1 MSSKV
6 RTRFAPSPTGYLH
19 VGGLRTALFSYLFAK
34 HNGGDFILRVEDTDQ
49 ARFVQ
54 GAIEKLIH
62 ILKEMG
68 LDYNEGL
75 IVKDNE
81 LTDSGSHGPYLQ
93 SRRKDIYKK
102 HADILI
108 EQKKAY
114 MCFCDEKRLEEL
126 RKEQEALKQPTRYDR
141 KCRNLSQEEI
151 KTNLDKGMPYVV
163 RQAVPLE
170 GQTILKDLVY
180 KDIVWD
186 NKTLDDQIL
195 LKSDGFPTYHLAVVV
210 DDHLMEISHVV
221 RGEEWLPSV
230 AKHILL
236 YQAFG
241 WDVPHFAHLPLL
253 LNKDRSKLS
262 KRQGDVS
269 VEDYLAKG
277 YLKEA
282 LINFVALLGWNP
294 KTDQE
299 IFSMNEL
306 IDQFDLAKVNK
317 SGAIF
322 DNEKLDW
329 LNSQY
334 IKKMDSNE
342 LLNTGIAYLQK
353 AGLLQEKDGQY
364 VAKNGKSVSVDF
376 LLQIMALEKDRIKKL
391 SEIGDSIGFF
401 FMQPTYDPQ
410 ILIWRKS
417 NLENTKHNLQKLLN
431 FMSSMD
437 DSDFKNELSVE
448 NKIKQ
453 FIQENNLDNGSVLW
467 PLRVALSGL
476 EASPGPFQITAIL
489 FIGFGKYEILQR
501 IETALKLLQ

>member
-54 GAIEKLIH
+54 GAIEKLIN

-68 LDYNEGL
+68 LNYDEGL
-75 IVKDNE
+75 IIENGGLKDE
-81 LTDSGSHGPYLQ
+81 GPHGPYLQ
-93 SRRKDIYKK
+93 SRRKEIYKK
-102 HADILI
+102 HADMLV

-126 RKEQEALKQPTRYDR
+126 RKKQEALKQPTRYDR
-141 KCRNLSQEEI
+141 KCRNLSREDI
-151 KTNLDKGMPYVV
+151 KKNLDKGMPYVV
-163 RQAVPLE
+163 RQAIPLE
-170 GQTILKDLVY
+170 GQTVLKDLVY

-210 DDHLMEISHVV
+210 DDHLMEISHII
-221 RGEEWLPSV
+221 RAEEWLPSV

-241 WDVPHFAHLPLL
+241 WNVPNFAHLPLL

-299 IFSMNEL
+299 IFSIKEL
-306 IDQFDLAKVNK
+306 IEQFDLAKVNK
-317 SGAIF
+317 AGAIF
-322 DNEKLDW
+322 DTDKLDW

-334 IKKMDSNE
+334 IKRMDDNNILQAGIQYLKKSE
-342 LLNTGIAYLQK
+342 LLQH
-353 AGLLQEKDGQY
+353 EDGQY
-364 VAKNGKSVSVDF
+364 IAKNGKSISPDF
-376 LLQIMALEKDRIKKL
+376 LLQIIALEKDRIKKL

-401 FMQPTYDPQ
+401 FMQPSYDPR

-417 NLENTKHNLQKLLN
+417 NVENTKQNLQKLLV
-431 FMSSMD
+431 FMGSMD
-437 DSDFKNELSVE
+437 DSDFKSEQSIE
-448 NKIKQ
+448 TKIKQ

-467 PLRVALSGL
+467 PLRVSLSGL
-476 EASPGPFQITAIL
+476 EASPGPFQITKIL
-489 FIGFGKYEILQR
+489 FSGFGKYEILQR
-501 IETALKLLQ
+501 IEAALKLLQ

>member
-1 MSSKV
+1 MSNKV

-19 VGGLRTALFSYLFAK
+19 VGGLRTALFSYLLAK
-34 HNGGDFILRVEDTDQ
+34 HNGGDFILRIEDTDQ
-49 ARFVQ
+49 ARFVN

-68 LDYNEGL
+68 LNYDEGL
-75 IVKDNE
+75 AIEGDRLVDN
-81 LTDSGSHGPYLQ
+81 GPHGPYLQ
-93 SRRKDIYKK
+93 SRRKEIYKK
-102 HADILI
+102 HADLLI

-114 MCFCDEKRLEEL
+114 MCFCDEKRLDEL

-141 KCRNLSQEEI
+141 KCRNLNSEEI
-151 KTNLDKGMPYVV
+151 QANLDNGMPYVV

-236 YQAFG
+236 YHAFG

-277 YLKEA
+277 YFKEA

-299 IFSMNEL
+299 IFSLSEL
-306 IDQFDLAKVNK
+306 VKQFDLAKVNK
-317 SGAIF
+317 AGAIF
-322 DNEKLDW
+322 DTDKLDW

-334 IKKMDSNE
+334 IKKMSGDE
-342 LLNTGIAYLQK
+342 LLDAGMSYL
-353 AGLLQEKDGQY
+353 EKSDLVHSVDGQY
-364 VAKNGKSVSVDF
+364 VAKNGKNVSRDF
-376 LLQIMALEKDRIKKL
+376 VSKIMDLEKDRIKKL
-391 SEIGDSIGFF
+391 SEIGDSIQFF
-401 FMQPTYDPQ
+401 FTQPSYDPQ

-417 NLENTKHNLQKLLN
+417 SLENTKQNLRNLLD
-431 FMSSMD
+431 FMQNMN
-437 DSDFKNELSVE
+437 DSDFKTEQSVE
-448 NKIKQ
+448 LKIKE
-453 FIQENNLDNGSVLW
+453 FIQQNNLDNGSVLW

-489 FIGFGKYEILQR
+489 FAGFGKYEILQR